1 MQARQQ
7 ARQKIRQKTSQKF
20 SQKSRQSMK
29 ATEYS
34 GEAEKANLLKDQAKQ
49 SKQDQGRQQK
59 PANSEEYRGRRGMKN
74 ANATNRNKIKKA
86 K

>member
-1 MQARQQ
+1 MQTRQQ

-20 SQKSRQSMK
+20 RQSIN

-34 GEAEKANLLKDQAKQ
+34 REAEKANLLKDQAKQ